1 MASPTST
8 TRSALVR
15 WQGWL
20 LVFSPARRASQV
32 TVECCP
38 AKRQNVFDRRF
49 SSRTVDCC
57 TASGRVSVA
66 MPIRFRCAYCNQL
79 LGIARR
85 KAGTVVR
92 CPNCSGQVVVPT
104 LEEAGLS
111 DGPQATAG
119 QQLFEGNEID
129 RLLEGAA
136 GDQPSAI
143 APPPRSTSAAA
154 PVGPSAPA
162 AVAPPPA
169 PAKSPEAP
177 PQPLV
182 SPAGFPGPATP
193 PNGIWL
199 SPAKATM
206 LSVIAVVAL
215 AVAFGVGLLVGL
227 FLQSTR

>member
-1 MASPTST
+1 VKQDNARGLTLVEASLT
-8 TRSALVR
+8 L
-15 WQGWL
+15 
-20 LVFSPARRASQV
+20 
-32 TVECCP
+32 
-38 AKRQNVFDRRF
+38 
-49 SSRTVDCC
+49 
-57 TASGRVSVA
+57 SVA

-79 LGIARR
+79 LGISRR

-111 DGPQATAG
+111 DGPQGTAG

-136 GDQPSAI
+136 GDQPSAL
-143 APPPRSTSAAA
+143 AAPPRSANPA
-154 PVGPSAPA
+154 APA
-162 AVAPPPA
+162 APAAIAPA
-169 PAKSPEAP
+169 PAPPMSPAAP
-177 PQPLV
+177 PQPV
-182 SPAGFPGPATP
+182 ASPSGFPGPATP
-193 PNGIWL
+193 PAGIWL

>member
-1 MASPTST
+1 
-8 TRSALVR
+8 
-15 WQGWL
+15 
-20 LVFSPARRASQV
+20 
-32 TVECCP
+32 
-38 AKRQNVFDRRF
+38 
-49 SSRTVDCC
+49 
-57 TASGRVSVA
+57 

-79 LGIARR
+79 LGISRR

-111 DGPQATAG
+111 DGPQGTAG
-119 QQLFEGNEID
+119 QQMFEGNEID

-143 APPPRSTSAAA
+143 SAPPRGASPATVGAA
-154 PVGPSAPA
+154 APA
-162 AVAPPPA
+162 AVAPVPA
-169 PAKSPEAP
+169 PPMSPAAP
-177 PQPLV
+177 PQPAA
-182 SPAGFPGPATP
+182 SPSGFPGPANPVTP
-193 PNGIWL
+193 PAGIWL

>member
-1 MASPTST
+1 
-8 TRSALVR
+8 
-15 WQGWL
+15 
-20 LVFSPARRASQV
+20 
-32 TVECCP
+32 
-38 AKRQNVFDRRF
+38 
-49 SSRTVDCC
+49 
-57 TASGRVSVA
+57 

-104 LEEAGLS
+104 LEEAGMSEAS
-111 DGPQATAG
+111 DGPQATTG

-129 RLLEGAA
+129 RLLEGAG
-136 GDQPSAI
+136 GDQPSALA
-143 APPPRSTSAAA
+143 APPRGSSAAA
-154 PVGPSAPA
+154 PVGPAAPAAPA
-162 AVAPPPA
+162 AVAPLPV

-177 PQPLV
+177 PQPHV

-193 PNGIWL
+193 PHGIWL

-227 FLQSTR
+227 FLQTTR